1 MKNRAKWNNINGFSL
16 MEMMV
21 TVVVIVVL
29 SALAMIPISKMQKD
43 IRQTELDSRAEMIFT
58 AVQNR
63 MTRLQAAGQSD
74 VYTSGQDVKQMDAPP
89 SDADETEEQRT
100 LVYVTSASKSDEDSA
115 ASWLYPETEAEAELW
130 NANWVVEYDAKG
142 GSVYAVFYSKAPMCA
157 PDKFNDLRFRNDRLA
172 RGAVVGYYGGDS
184 VGAAETNNLTL
195 TVEDINK
202 DRLAVRAVCKAVGTN
217 QLKFFATVKDE
228 SGNIAEFGITKDNGI
243 DTVEQKGRTFTVTL
257 VLDDLSEGKNL
268 RFGQQDRFKNNG
280 LIPGENLTVT
290 IRAKADNT
298 SLIEDA
304 IGTVTVNS
312 LFAEVRENGADRTAV
327 IKYGRHLQ
335 NLEEASGLN
344 RGTDRNT
351 PAITAAVQERDIS
364 FGASSSWAH
373 EYDDRKFTPIENAQL
388 KSYDST
394 KGTDHPVIYD
404 LTVDTNGDAGLFKTF
419 GGEGFTG
426 ELKNIRLVDAQITGK
441 QTVSTGAKRDGNVGG
456 LVGKLNGT
464 TTIDGCQV
472 YLKNVKGGIAK
483 EDIFT
488 NHTRIGGKVVGG
500 LVGSTEGNPLTIQ
513 NSLAAT
519 VIQGQTAAGGL
530 IGNGGGNV
538 SVKGSY
544 ADCYLSSDMT
554 SGKTGGLIGASADSA
569 GVMTNP
575 ITLENCYAA
584 GFLDGSSTAGFS
596 TGNLSAV
603 NYCYSACAPL
613 TKDTLS
619 YGTAAN
625 ANNNPENDN
634 ANKVYYLSET
644 DHPATNIGTSMD
656 YQKLSAADP
665 VELLSDAFTK
675 QNGDT
680 HAYNLMSGL
689 GLSQYSYPRLKE
701 LPHYG
706 DWQAKFEDNAL
717 VYYERYND
725 DSYGF
730 FGANISALSD
740 KPVKGDGYGMIYE
753 TEPTAKTVTVGGQ
766 EYPLPDT
773 AVTIQVTDKGET
785 KTYYLL
791 PLPKELVQ
799 DVKTVPEGFYTKLTA
814 GGKDYYYNPHFAS
827 TAVTDGSK
835 APTQISIRTARQLYA
850 LSEYYDTYR
859 EILPKETV
867 FRQECDIDYAAYD
880 WAKYGKDG
888 KPVKEQKPIGR
899 TETAPFKHGYDGGE
913 HIITRADAGGLS
925 FVSEVGAESSAAVGL
940 FGFVTGTLENIVVT
954 TDQALKTAPTA
965 RLGGSVQRRMV
976 YIGVLA
982 GKNSGTIR
990 NCAVSGYK
998 LSCYAYSGS
1007 TCYIGGLAGYN
1018 EGTVSACGAA
1028 IPGISG
1034 NTTNARG
1041 YYAGALAGVNA
1052 GGGYI
1057 RQSYA
1062 LGSIELRE
1070 IRGSAVISGFV
1081 GDNQGTIRNSYCA
1094 TALSAVTG
1102 AEVNGFASAH
1112 GSVSDCYYLSG
1123 GTYTFAGTVRLY
1135 DYELDTNGAQ
1145 PQDHEQMKN
1154 LALVGFA
1161 AVDEAKH
1168 SINHQNTDPSETVY
1182 PYPGSVSGLG
1192 RIVHYGD
1199 WPTPADMGTV
1209 GMIYWEYEE
1218 GGANSGYHFSYIGF
1232 DAKGDPKEGGSL
1244 CTAHD
1249 DGGRITDFGY
1259 GCYRKKTSPEDTEKV
1274 MPSPSDTFKREGE
1287 RTDVAD
1293 ALAKQVTG
1301 YNFTCYQTGE
1311 AGLRLES
1318 SIDANGTWTLT
1329 QGTQTYEYA
1338 VCPFFGDSFCPVGD
1352 VGKDARNLGKT
1363 GAKKQYQIR
1372 SVEQLQFINWSY
1384 FNGTGSVDRKVTAAT
1399 YKNFPYLQYA
1409 TVTGTGTQTEADAL
1423 EKRPKRSWV
1432 QTHDLN
1438 GVDMG
1443 NPTNGAQNTVFHPI
1457 AGAVENRKQ
1466 SGHVYNPAYYSVTLY
1481 AWFGGQYDGGNYYI
1495 KNIAIDSYCYNV
1507 GLFGTTAG
1515 ADIRNIVLYS
1525 DNGGVIQRSTDYTP
1539 TNNGNWKEKQYQCA
1553 YVLGGLVGIAYDYQD
1568 KLGTSTIENCAIAGY
1583 SVRDNSK
1590 NKQALGEANVGGLI
1604 GVSNV
1609 NLNRCSAVVD
1619 IQINCTHRDNDE
1631 NGALNAPM
1639 YGTFV
1644 RVGGMAGGVRY
1655 QVKNCYSGGTI
1666 TVGKETLRERSGS
1679 SSGALL
1685 DADTLQFTNWRDTAF
1700 KMKSGDTFYP
1710 ATYIFIGGIG
1720 GSGFS
1725 SNFTNFTGK
1734 ESSSDGKP
1742 NYENCY
1748 TYMTFP
1754 KMEGA
1759 INGISLIGSV
1769 ADRHAYAE
1777 KMTITNC
1784 YYLEGSADIDFS
1796 NALKT
1801 RGNDAANSLADV
1813 YGDGTPNAERKTARE
1828 RMLQGNLRDMR
1839 SVMWGKENNN
1849 IYTIDLKK
1857 LTYAQMS
1864 NRSDKTADNFQT
1876 KLGDAFFGWVT
1887 NEENG
1892 STIHGKYSFPGD
1904 NTALQGQDYPFPTVL
1919 TQTNSLGKEVNLHY
1933 GAWPKVGMFWSE
1945 GIVSMDLIA
1954 DYNKDVPYKSA
1965 IKLELNLTNVS
1976 NKDGLTGVPTFT
1988 YSDEGVVKAS
1998 AVRITEGVHKDDFTV
2013 TLTGVKTGA
2022 TEVTA
2027 EYNGYTARL
2036 MVTVTDVLTVQRL
2049 DPITLTLKAPDTQP
2063 TEPTPPTGGSEGG
2076 GTPEGGAGGT
2086 TPGGAG
2092 DPAGEDPSTE
2102 GPAETTPPTSGEGGE
2117 TTPEPPAPPTYG
2129 PSEPATVTLKLVGR
2143 KGNPINAGKSN
2154 TKWVI
2159 DDSEIVEWETNA
2171 DGTVKVNDDG
2181 SFTLTGIKPG
2191 TAELSVTATYTLDG
2205 KKYKAKGSLS
2215 VTVNEPKPPTTP
2227 PETGGGE
2234 GGGKT
2239 G

>member
-29 SALAMIPISKMQKD
+29 LALAMIPISKMQKD
-43 IRQTELDSRAEMIFT
+43 LRQTELDSRAEMIFT

-74 VYTSGQDVKQMDAPP
+74 VYKSSKTGVKELGITPA
-89 SDADETEEQRT
+89 DADEART
-100 LVYVTSASKSDEDSA
+100 LVYVTSDSKDTSDSA
-115 ASWLYPETEAEAELW
+115 AAWLYPETEAEAELW
-130 NANWVVEYDAKG
+130 NGSWVVEYDAKG
-142 GSVYAVFYSKAPMCA
+142 GSVYAVFYSRERMAYA
-157 PDKFNDLRFRNDRLA
+157 PDEFNKLRSRSR
-172 RGAVVGYYGGDS
+172 RVSEGAKIGYYGGDS
-184 VGAAETNNLTL
+184 VGAADTDSLSL
-195 TVEDINK
+195 TVKVINQEK
-202 DRLAVRAVCKAVGTN
+202 LQVVATCKRPAGVTG
-217 QLKFFATVKDE
+217 LKFYATVSDE
-228 SGNIAEFGITKDNGI
+228 SGHTAEFAFADDLRQNL
-243 DTVEQKGRTFTVTL
+243 RTYTATL

-268 RFGQQDRFKNNG
+268 RFGEQDRFKD
-280 LIPGENLTVT
+280 LVPGENLTVK
-290 IRAKADNT
+290 IRVEAVDNL
-298 SLIEDA
+298 LIEDA
-304 IGTVTVNS
+304 RGTETVNS
-312 LFAEVRENGADRTAV
+312 LFAEVRENGTDGRTAV
-327 IKYGRHLQ
+327 IEYGRHLQ
-335 NLEEASGLN
+335 NLELKNSGLE
-344 RGTDRNT
+344 REKATDKI
-351 PAITAAVQERDIS
+351 ITAAVQERDIS

-373 EYDDRKFTPIENAQL
+373 EYETRKFTPIENAQL

-394 KGTDHPVIYD
+394 KGTYHPVIYD

-419 GGEGFTG
+419 GGE
-426 ELKNIRLVDAQITGK
+426 LKNIRLVDAKITGK
-441 QTVSTGAKRDGNVGG
+441 GTVGG

-472 YLKNVKGGIAK
+472 YLKNVKDKNIPK
-483 EDIFT
+483 EQIFAE
-488 NHTRIGGKVVGG
+488 HTRIGGKVAGG
-500 LVGSTEGNPLTIQ
+500 LVGSTEGNTLTIQ

-519 VIQGQTAAGGL
+519 VIRGGDYAGGL
-530 IGNGGGNV
+530 IGNGGGNL

-544 ADCYLSSDMT
+544 ADCYLFSN
-554 SGKTGGLIGASADSA
+554 GNVGGLIGNREIATDL
-569 GVMTNP
+569 T
-575 ITLENCYAA
+575 IQNCYTA
-584 GFLDGSSTAGFS
+584 GFLEGKETAGLVVCDLS
-596 TGNLSAV
+596 GNILGNV
-603 NYCYSACAPL
+603 YSACATLKGESL
-613 TKDTLS
+613 T
-619 YGTAAN
+619 YGTARKTSGTSG
-625 ANNNPENDN
+625 NDN
-634 ANKVYYLSET
+634 ITNVYYLSET
-644 DHPATNIGTSMD
+644 KDENATIGERKN
-656 YQKLSAADP
+656 YQELSAPDAAG
-665 VELLSDAFTK
+665 LLSADFTK

-689 GLSQYSYPRLKE
+689 GLSQYSYPRLEK

-706 DWQAKFEDNAL
+706 DWHAKFEDNAL
-717 VYYERYND
+717 VYYERYGETD
-725 DSYGF
+725 YGF

-753 TEPTAKTVTVGGQ
+753 TERKENVKVTVGGKPY
-766 EYPLPDT
+766 ELEPNT
-773 AVTIQVTDKGET
+773 AITIAVTDKGET

-791 PLPKELVQ
+791 PLPKELVRE
-799 DVKTVPEGFYTKLTA
+799 VETVPEGFYTKLTA

-827 TAVTDGSK
+827 TAVTDGTEK
-835 APTQISIRTARQLYA
+835 PTQISIRTARHLYA
-850 LSEYYDTYR
+850 LSEYYDKYR
-859 EILPKETV
+859 EILSKETV
-867 FRQECDIDYAAYD
+867 FRQECDIDHGTYD
-880 WAKYGKDG
+880 WKNYGKG
-888 KPVKEQKPIGR
+888 GNAVKEQKPIGR
-899 TETAPFKHGYDGGE
+899 TETTAFQHSYDGGG
-913 HIITRADAGGLS
+913 HIITRTGADGLS
-925 FVSEVGAESSAAVGL
+925 FVGEVGTENSTAVGL

-954 TDQALKTAPTA
+954 TAEPLKTAPTSK
-965 RLGGSVQRRMV
+965 LGGSVQRRMV

-1007 TCYIGGLAGYN
+1007 TCYIGGLVGYN
-1018 EGTVSACGAA
+1018 AGTVSACGAA
-1028 IPGISG
+1028 IPSISG

-1135 DYELDTNGAQ
+1135 DYKEGTNGAKAQ
-1145 PQDHEQMKN
+1145 THEEMKD
-1154 LALVGFA
+1154 LKLSGFSK
-1161 AVDEAKH
+1161 VDETETK
-1168 SINHQNTDPSETVY
+1168 NHPNTEVAEGTKAEY
-1182 PYPGSVSGLG
+1182 PYIGSVSGPG
-1192 RIVHYGD
+1192 GTVHYGD

-1209 GMIYWEYEE
+1209 GMIYWELEE

-1232 DAKGDPKEGGSL
+1232 DAAGVRKEGGSL

-1249 DGGRITDFGY
+1249 DGGRITAYGY
-1259 GCYRKKTSPEDTEKV
+1259 GYYQKNQKKDTEKV
-1274 MPSPSDTFKREGE
+1274 TLKDTGMVPPNPSDTLKLEGE
-1287 RTDVAD
+1287 RTDVAK
-1293 ALAKQVTG
+1293 ALAEQVTG
-1301 YNFTCYQTGE
+1301 YDFLCYQTGVD
-1311 AGLRLES
+1311 GLRMKS
-1318 SIDANGTWTLT
+1318 STDANGTWTLK
-1329 QGTQTYEYA
+1329 QGDHTYTYA
-1338 VCPFFGDSFCPVGD
+1338 VSPFFADSFCPVED
-1352 VGKDARNLGKT
+1352 VGKDAQNLGKP

-1384 FNGTGSVDRKVTAAT
+1384 FNSTGSVDRKVTAAT
-1399 YKNFPYLQYA
+1399 YQTFPYLQYA
-1409 TVTGTGTQTEADAL
+1409 TVMGTGTQKEADAL
-1423 EKRPKRSWV
+1423 RDRPKRSWT

-1438 GVDMG
+1438 GADR
-1443 NPTNGAQNTVFHPI
+1443 NDPTNGAQNTVFHPI

-1466 SGHVYNPAYYSVTLY
+1466 SGSKYDPAYYSVTLY

-1495 KNIAIDSYCYNV
+1495 KNIAINSYCYNV

-1515 ADIRNIVLYS
+1515 ATIENIVLYS
-1525 DNGGVIQRSTDYTP
+1525 DNGGIIQRSTDYTP
-1539 TNNGNWKEKQYQCA
+1539 TNSGNWKEDQYQCA

-1583 SVRDNSK
+1583 SVQDNSR

-1619 IQINCTHRDNDE
+1619 IQINCTHRDNGA

-1685 DADTLQFTNWRDTAF
+1685 DAGTLQFTNPKDTAF

-1734 ESSSDGKP
+1734 LSSSDGQP

-1748 TYMTFP
+1748 TYMAFP

-1769 ADRHAYAE
+1769 ADRYAYAKE
-1777 KMTITNC
+1777 MTITNC

-1801 RGNDAANSLADV
+1801 KGNEASKSLAAVYGGEVPDAAQKD
-1813 YGDGTPNAERKTARE
+1813 ARE
-1828 RMLQGNLRDMR
+1828 RMLQGDLRDMAG
-1839 SVMWGKENNN
+1839 VMWGEVKKN

-1876 KLGDAFFGWVT
+1876 KLGRAFGWVT
-1887 NEENG
+1887 NVENG
-1892 STIHGKYSFPGD
+1892 STIHGKYSFPGG
-1904 NTALQGQDYPFPTVL
+1904 NPALQGQDYPFPTVL
-1919 TQTNSLGKEVNLHY
+1919 TQTNSLGKTVNLHY

-1954 DYNKDVPYKSA
+1954 DYDTNTKQSA
-1965 IKLELNLTNVS
+1965 IKLELNLS
-1976 NKDGLTGVPTFT
+1976 NIPDTLTGELKFT
-1988 YSDEGVVKAS
+1988 YSDEGKPDQVVKVAAS
-1998 AVRITEGVHKDDFTV
+1998 KELKTADDKLVGFDV
-2013 TLTGVKTGA
+2013 TLEGLHSGA
-2022 TEVTA
+2022 SEVTA
-2027 EYNGYTARL
+2027 TYGGYTARL
-2036 MVTVTDVLTVQRL
+2036 MVTVTDKLTVVLEHPLVENNRVE
-2049 DPITLTLKAPDTQP
+2049 LTLNPPK
-2063 TEPTPPTGGSEGG
+2063 PPTGVTT
-2076 GTPEGGAGGT
+2076 TPSEGGAGTTTPSEGGEGTT
-2086 TPGGAG
+2086 TPGGTGGAG
-2092 DPAGEDPSTE
+2092 T
-2102 GPAETTPPTSGEGGE
+2102 TTPPEGGE
-2117 TTPEPPAPPTYG
+2117 TTPAYK
-2129 PSEPATVTLKLVGR
+2129 PSDPVTVTLKLLDKNEKVLTVTSWEA
-2143 KGNPINAGKSN
+2143 KCDDAKVAEVTVDSKKN
-2154 TKWVI
+2154 TI
-2159 DDSEIVEWETNA
+2159 
-2171 DGTVKVNDDG
+2171 TVKGLKKGETRIDIVA
-2181 SFTLTGIKPG
+2181 TY
-2191 TAELSVTATYTLDG
+2191 ELNSKTYTATTSLD
-2205 KKYKAKGSLS
+2205 

-2227 PETGGGE
+2227 PETGGG
-2234 GGGKT
+2234 GT
-2239 G
+2239 S